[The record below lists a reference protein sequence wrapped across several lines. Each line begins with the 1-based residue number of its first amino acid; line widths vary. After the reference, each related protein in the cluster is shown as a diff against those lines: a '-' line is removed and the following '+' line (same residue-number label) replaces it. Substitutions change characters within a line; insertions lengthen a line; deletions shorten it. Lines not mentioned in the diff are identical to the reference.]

1 MTHVAAGKE
10 GETVVHDWT
19 CRIRCK
25 KHELGGA
32 YWVLIFLGEVPDDP
46 LQWRTCPSFVG
57 GHYVFVS
64 SATNEQPDTVSEGFV
79 HLNKAIASRSGLSSY
94 EPNVVAPYLKD
105 NLEWRVQA
113 VRVSHRSFVS
123 IWRIV
128 LNPSTLPLLF
138 RAIEPQSIY
147 RNSPRWRSQCHRP
160 I

>member
-1 MTHVAAGKE
+1 MSHVAAGKE

-64 SATNEQPDTVSEGFV
+64 GTAPNEQPDTVSEGFV

-113 VRVSHRSFVS
+113 VRALSRSQ
-123 IWRIV
+123 IV
-128 LNPSTLPLLF
+128 LNPHPSLVF
-138 RAIEPQSIY
+138 RVIEPRSIY
-147 RNSPRWRSQCHRP
+147 RNSPRWRSRSHRP